1 MELELWQIKNM
12 YVHLAQVAVAAY
24 KKVEEPESDLLKQRE
39 VFRWFKLEGI
49 DKSLLSKME
58 NDGLVHSERKGAA
71 KNSPKYYSRLEIIS
85 ALKAIKTKNII
96 NDIQ

>member
-1 MELELWQIKNM
+1 MQLELWQIKNM
-12 YVHLAQVAVAAY
+12 YMHFAQVAVAAY

-49 DKSLLSKME
+49 EISMLSKME
-58 NDGLVHSERKGAA
+58 EDGLVHSQRKGTA
-71 KNSPKYYSRLEIIS
+71 KNSPKYYSRLEIVS

-96 NDIQ
+96 NGMQ